1 MGGNVNIS
9 AIPVL
14 ELWQVSY
21 ALNGQKILDN
31 ISWQVAPGEHW
42 AILGPNGA
50 GKTTLLKI
58 ICGYLW
64 PNAGGSIKRLGQSL
78 RDLREL
84 RQSIGWI
91 TSYLLANIPPQEEVI
106 ETVLSGKFARVGL
119 VKFQGENLEKL
130 DYEMA
135 KHYLEELDCGHL
147 FHKRFGSLSQ
157 GEQQKI
163 LIARARMAKP
173 YLIICDEP
181 CMGLD
186 PGARETFLKTLQTL
200 GAQKNAPSLIYV
212 THHIEEIMPI
222 FAKTLVI
229 KDGQIIACGK
239 TEDVIESNIL
249 ANLYGIPLKII
260 KKKERF
266 WPISI

>member
-1 MGGNVNIS
+1 MTTPALKLN
-9 AIPVL
+9 
-14 ELWQVSY
+14 QVSY
-21 ALNGQKILDN
+21 AVNGQKILDN

-42 AILGPNGA
+42 VILGPNGA

-78 RDLREL
+78 LDLREL

-91 TSYLLANIPPQEEVI
+91 TSYLLANIPPQEDVL
-106 ETVLSGKFARVGL
+106 ETVLSGKFAQVGL
-119 VKFQGENLEKL
+119 VKIRGQNLGKL

-135 KHYLEELDCGHL
+135 KHYLAELDCGHL
-147 FHKRFGSLSQ
+147 IYKKFGSLSQ
-157 GEQQKI
+157 GEQQKV

-181 CMGLD
+181 CVGLD
-186 PGARETFLKTLQTL
+186 PGARETFLKTLQML

-222 FAKTLVI
+222 FKKTLVI
-229 KDGQIIACGK
+229 KDGQIIVQGK
-239 TEDVIESNIL
+239 TEDIIKPEIL
-249 ANLYGIPLKII
+249 ADLYGISLKIM
-260 KKKERF
+260 KKKGRF
-266 WPISI
+266 WPMSI

>member
-1 MGGNVNIS
+1 MP
-9 AIPVL
+9 IPAL
-14 ELWQVSY
+14 ELCQVSY
-21 ALNGQKILDN
+21 SLNGQKILDN
-31 ISWQVAPGEHW
+31 ISWQVALGEHW

-64 PNAGGSIKRLGQSL
+64 PNAGGSVKRLGQSL
-78 RDLREL
+78 LDLREL

-91 TSYLLANIPPQEEVI
+91 TSYLLANIPAQEEVV
-106 ETVLSGKFARVGL
+106 ETVLSGKLAQVGL
-119 VKFQGENLEKL
+119 VKFRGEHLGKL

-135 KHYLEELDCGHL
+135 HHYLEELDCGHL
-147 FHKRFGSLSQ
+147 LNKKFGSLSQ
-157 GEQQKI
+157 GEQQKV

-181 CMGLD
+181 CVGLD
-186 PGARETFLKTLQTL
+186 PGARETFLKSLQTL
-200 GAQKNAPSLIYV
+200 GGQKNAPSLIYV

-222 FAKTLVI
+222 FKKTLVI
-229 KDGQIIACGK
+229 KNGQIIACGK
-239 TEDVIESNIL
+239 TGDIIKPDIL
-249 ANLYGIPLKII
+249 ADLYGISLKII
-260 KKKERF
+260 KKKGRF